1 MEAQPESRS
10 CQPHEAI
17 RPRPPSVAGWL
28 LLATARRE
36 EKRMRA
42 MLSTLDW
49 SAAGRS
55 SCKMARRQ
63 SKDSAFVRF
72 VDVMFLHSIV

>member
-49 SAAGRS
+49 SAASQRT
-55 SCKMARRQ
+55 AHL
-63 SKDSAFVRF
+63 FV
-72 VDVMFLHSIV
+72 S